1 MTIPRLIDISI
12 QLHAGIPTWPGSAGF
27 RLSRSQ
33 TMDRDA
39 VTVSRLDMDVH
50 CGTHVEAPMHFLPD
64 GHDLEAIPLTVFV
77 GPARVAHLPEATSVA
92 AADLAAAGVPAGTE
106 RLLLRT
112 RNSDGWQGRPFQTD
126 YVALLP
132 DAAAW
137 IADRGIRLVGI
148 DYLSVQRFGDDPE
161 THRILM
167 RAGVTILEG
176 LDLSQADPGDYRLHA
191 LPLHLADS
199 EASPVRAVL
208 EVLS

>member
-1 MTIPRLIDISI
+1 
-12 QLHAGIPTWPGSAGF
+12 
-27 RLSRSQ
+27 
-33 TMDRDA
+33 MDRDG

-64 GHDLEAIPLTVFV
+64 GHDLGGIPLAVFV
-77 GPARVAHLPEATSVA
+77 GPARVVHLPEATSISA
-92 AADLAAAGVPAGTE
+92 AELTGADVPAGTE

-132 DAAAW
+132 DAAEW
-137 IADRGIRLVGI
+137 IAKHGIRLIGI

-167 RAGVTILEG
+167 RAGVAILEG